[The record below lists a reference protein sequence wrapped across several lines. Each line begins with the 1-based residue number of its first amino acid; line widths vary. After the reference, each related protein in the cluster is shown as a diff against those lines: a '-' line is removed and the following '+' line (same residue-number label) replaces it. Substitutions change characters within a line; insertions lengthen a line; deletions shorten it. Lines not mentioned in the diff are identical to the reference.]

1 MTEETAMTAQKMEG
15 EGGTAKEPERL
26 QEDTVTENAKTGD
39 DIAYSAIDP
48 EEDALNGG
56 TCWLRCFVGCRRLCF
71 CCGRRRS
78 PVGAWGS
85 FRSLCSGADA
95 KASVCVG

>member
-1 MTEETAMTAQKMEG
+1 MTAQKMEG

-48 EEDALNGG
+48 EEDALNASETIRDMAVG
-56 TCWLRCFVGCRRLCF
+56 LVGCAVLLAAAGF
-71 CCGRRRS
+71 VFAVGS